1 MFKDLSKTFKK
12 HFNKKNVTRNAR
24 EATKIMMGAARN
36 ATKTIMSAVNSAKYV
51 IDKINKNRNK
61 NKNKTRKM
69 RH

>member
-12 HFNKKNVTRNAR
+12 NFNKKNITRNAR

-36 ATKTIMSAVNSAKYV
+36 ATKTIMSAVNSAKNV

>member
-12 HFNKKNVTRNAR
+12 NFNKKNITRNAR
-24 EATKIMMGAARN
+24 QASKIMMGAARS
-36 ATKTIMSAVNSAKYV
+36 ATKTIMSAVNSAKNV
-51 IDKINKNRNK
+51 MAKMNKNR